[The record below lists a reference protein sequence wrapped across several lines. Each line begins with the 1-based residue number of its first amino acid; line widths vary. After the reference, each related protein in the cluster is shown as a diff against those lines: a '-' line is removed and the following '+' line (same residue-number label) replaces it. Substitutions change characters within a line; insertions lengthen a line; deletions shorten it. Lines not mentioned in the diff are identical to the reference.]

1 MKSKGAYQ
9 FIEDNVCHTV
19 VRGTTVLDKEKSR
32 EEWKFGEIFDQVLM
46 EYYAFDEEKGVVK
59 YVEKI

>member
-19 VRGTTVLDKEKSR
+19 VRGTTLLDREKSR
-32 EEWKFGEIFDQVLM
+32 D
-46 EYYAFDEEKGVVK
+46 D
-59 YVEKI
+59 